1 MCRCS
6 ACEPDSH
13 GVACGGAI
21 PSTRRNATCLC
32 LTGST
37 RSRPPWLKQY
47 RRLCRRPSRRCRALH
62 RKCHD
67 IITQHSQHPSL
78 THCRLSFTQGF
89 LLGQFSIA
97 LIIFFFIKFFIFGE
111 PPSADDRALHLS
123 SLRRA
128 RTLAHQQSLHSLK
141 QRTRSNST
149 TTPALRHKHSRSI
162 IKKGEESRG
171 GPSIATILA
180 KTYYNVKGHQ
190 PESLDWFNVLI
201 AQTIAQLRADARQD
215 GAVLTSLTEV
225 LNAGSKPDWIGEIRV
240 TEIALGDE
248 FPIFSNCR
256 VMPAEDGFWYGP
268 GTTGDNEGRLQAR
281 MDVDLSDVITIGIET
296 TLNLNWPKPFSAVL
310 PVALAVTVVRFS
322 GTLALSF
329 IPSSSPPS
337 TAAPT
342 PSPTSH
348 THDRDRDPR
357 TPGDPPR
364 PSTSSSN
371 PSSSTTN
378 PPPHRPTTLAFTFLD
393 DYRLDLSVR
402 SLVGS
407 RSRLQ
412 DVPKIAQLIESRVHA
427 WFDDRAVEPRFQQI
441 SLPSLWPRKHNTRG
455 GATED
460 ADADAEDEGIDVGSP
475 SPEEDD
481 VAVPAAG
488 LGLDV
493 PPGPSAT
500 TLEERI
506 AAEGAKLREAEIRA
520 GERNAT
526 RRGDAGMRWRGDAS
540 QARDESRP
548 RAPNRL
554 KSEHYSGQKGMPGA
568 MLE

>member
-1 MCRCS
+1 M
-6 ACEPDSH
+6 
-13 GVACGGAI
+13 
-21 PSTRRNATCLC
+21 
-32 LTGST
+32 
-37 RSRPPWLKQY
+37 
-47 RRLCRRPSRRCRALH
+47 
-62 RKCHD
+62 
-67 IITQHSQHPSL
+67 
-78 THCRLSFTQGF
+78 
-89 LLGQFSIA
+89 LGQFSIA
-97 LIIFFFIKFFIFGE
+97 LLIFFFIKFFIFGE
-111 PPSADDRALHLS
+111 PPSADDRALHLN

-149 TTPALRHKHSRSI
+149 TTPALRHKNSRSI

-180 KTYYNVKGHQ
+180 KTYYNVNGHQ

-215 GAVLTSLTEV
+215 GAVLTSLTDI
-225 LNAGSKPDWIGEIRV
+225 LNSGSKPDWIGEIRV

-268 GTTGDNEGRLQAR
+268 GTTGDHEGRLQAR
-281 MDVDLSDVITIGIET
+281 MDLDLSDVITIGVET

-310 PVALAVTVVRFS
+310 PVALAVSVVRFS
-322 GTLALSF
+322 GTLAMSF

-337 TAAPT
+337 STAAAT
-342 PSPTSH
+342 PSPASH
-348 THDRDRDPR
+348 SHRDNHPSS
-357 TPGDPPR
+357 DPPR

-371 PSSSTTN
+371 PSTAN
-378 PPPHRPTTLAFTFLD
+378 PTPHRPTTLAFTFLD

-427 WFDDRAVEPRFQQI
+427 WFDERAVEPRFQQI

-455 GATED
+455 GATDD
-460 ADADAEDEGIDVGSP
+460 ADADPDPDPDHDAIHVGSP
-475 SPEEDD
+475 PPEDD

-493 PPGPSAT
+493 PPVSAAA

-506 AAEGAKLREAEIRA
+506 EAEGAKLREAEILA
-520 GERNAT
+520 GERKTT
-526 RRGDAGMRWRGDAS
+526 RRADEGMRWRGDAS
-540 QARDESRP
+540 RPQHASRP
-548 RAPNRL
+548 QAPGRF

>member
-1 MCRCS
+1 M
-6 ACEPDSH
+6 AKAVPTP
-13 GVACGGAI
+13 V
-21 PSTRRNATCLC
+21 PSPHPVIQ
-32 LTGST
+32 GS
-37 RSRPPWLKQY
+37 S
-47 RRLCRRPSRRCRALH
+47 S
-62 RKCHD
+62 
-67 IITQHSQHPSL
+67 
-78 THCRLSFTQGF
+78 LSFTQGF

-111 PPSADDRALHLS
+111 PPSADDRALHLN

-215 GAVLTSLTEV
+215 GAVLTSLTDV
-225 LNAGSKPDWIGEIRV
+225 LNSGSKPDWIGEIRV

-281 MDVDLSDVITIGIET
+281 MDVDLSDVITIGVET

-310 PVALAVTVVRFS
+310 PVALAVSVVRFS
-322 GTLALSF
+322 GTLAMSF

-337 TAAPT
+337 TTAPT
-342 PSPTSH
+342 PSPTH
-348 THDRDRDPR
+348 AP
-357 TPGDPPR
+357 TPSDQR

-371 PSSSTTN
+371 PSSTSTAN

-427 WFDDRAVEPRFQQI
+427 WFDERAVEPRFQQI

-460 ADADAEDEGIDVGSP
+460 AEDEGIDITA
-475 SPEEDD
+475 PEGED

-488 LGLDV
+488 LGLNV
-493 PPGPSAT
+493 PEEM

-506 AAEGAKLREAEIRA
+506 EAEGAKLREAEILA
-520 GERNAT
+520 GERKAG
-526 RRGDAGMRWRGDAS
+526 RRREEPRSIEPIGRANEHRDDGMRWRGEGNRS
-540 QARDESRP
+540 RDTSRP
-548 RAPNRL
+548 QAPNRF

>member
-1 MCRCS
+1 M
-6 ACEPDSH
+6 
-13 GVACGGAI
+13 
-21 PSTRRNATCLC
+21 
-32 LTGST
+32 
-37 RSRPPWLKQY
+37 
-47 RRLCRRPSRRCRALH
+47 
-62 RKCHD
+62 
-67 IITQHSQHPSL
+67 
-78 THCRLSFTQGF
+78 
-89 LLGQFSIA
+89 
-97 LIIFFFIKFFIFGE
+97 
-111 PPSADDRALHLS
+111 
-123 SLRRA
+123 
-128 RTLAHQQSLHSLK
+128 
-141 QRTRSNST
+141 
-149 TTPALRHKHSRSI
+149 
-162 IKKGEESRG
+162 
-171 GPSIATILA
+171 
-180 KTYYNVKGHQ
+180 
-190 PESLDWFNVLI
+190 LI

-215 GAVLTSLTEV
+215 GAVLTSLTDV
-225 LNAGSKPDWIGEIRV
+225 LNTGSKPDWIGEIRV

-310 PVALAVTVVRFS
+310 PVALAVSVVRFS
-322 GTLALSF
+322 GTLAMSF

-337 TAAPT
+337 ATAAT

-348 THDRDRDPR
+348 SHPR
-357 TPGDPPR
+357 SPHAQPR

-371 PSSSTTN
+371 PATAN
-378 PPPHRPTTLAFTFLD
+378 PTPHRPTTLAFTFLD

-427 WFDDRAVEPRFQQI
+427 WFDERAVEPRFQQI

-455 GATED
+455 GATGD
-460 ADADAEDEGIDVGSP
+460 ADDEGVDTGSAP
-475 SPEEDD
+475 DD
-481 VAVPAAG
+481 DIAVPAAG
-488 LGLDV
+488 LGVDTGANLA
-493 PPGPSAT
+493 SAPK

-506 AAEGAKLREAEIRA
+506 EAEGAKLREAEVAA
-520 GERNAT
+520 GER
-526 RRGDAGMRWRGDAS
+526 RRADEGMRWRGERDQRD
-540 QARDESRP
+540 QARGRPEASRP
-548 RAPNRL
+548 SAPSRL

>member
-1 MCRCS
+1 MALQGRQFTLQLSIGRSPLTCRS
-6 ACEPDSH
+6 
-13 GVACGGAI
+13 
-21 PSTRRNATCLC
+21 
-32 LTGST
+32 
-37 RSRPPWLKQY
+37 
-47 RRLCRRPSRRCRALH
+47 
-62 RKCHD
+62 
-67 IITQHSQHPSL
+67 
-78 THCRLSFTQGF
+78 LSFTQGF

-180 KTYYNVKGHQ
+180 KTYYNVQGHQ

-215 GAVLTSLTEV
+215 DAVLTSLTDI
-225 LNAGSKPDWIGEIRV
+225 LNTGSKPDWIGEIRV

-310 PVALAVTVVRFS
+310 PVALAVSIVRFS
-322 GTLALSF
+322 GTLAMSF

-337 TAAPT
+337 TTATT
-342 PSPTSH
+342 PSPSH
-348 THDRDRDPR
+348 LHNDRDAR
-357 TPGDPPR
+357 TPTDPPR

-371 PSSSTTN
+371 PSTTN
-378 PPPHRPTTLAFTFLD
+378 PTPHRPTTLAFTFLD

-427 WFDDRAVEPRFQQI
+427 WFDERAVEPRFQQI

-460 ADADAEDEGIDVGSP
+460 ADADDADEGIDAGSLP
-475 SPEEDD
+475 LDDD

-493 PPGPSAT
+493 PHTPAAT

-506 AAEGAKLREAEIRA
+506 EAEGAKLREAEIRA
-520 GERNAT
+520 GERKAA
-526 RRGDAGMRWRGDAS
+526 RRADDGMRWRGETGRP
-540 QARDESRP
+540 RDESRP
-548 RAPNRL
+548 QAPGRF

>member
-1 MCRCS
+1 M
-6 ACEPDSH
+6 
-13 GVACGGAI
+13 
-21 PSTRRNATCLC
+21 
-32 LTGST
+32 
-37 RSRPPWLKQY
+37 
-47 RRLCRRPSRRCRALH
+47 
-62 RKCHD
+62 
-67 IITQHSQHPSL
+67 
-78 THCRLSFTQGF
+78 
-89 LLGQFSIA
+89 
-97 LIIFFFIKFFIFGE
+97 
-111 PPSADDRALHLS
+111 
-123 SLRRA
+123 
-128 RTLAHQQSLHSLK
+128 
-141 QRTRSNST
+141 
-149 TTPALRHKHSRSI
+149 
-162 IKKGEESRG
+162 
-171 GPSIATILA
+171 
-180 KTYYNVKGHQ
+180 
-190 PESLDWFNVLI
+190 LI

-215 GAVLTSLTEV
+215 GAVLTSLTDV
-225 LNAGSKPDWIGEIRV
+225 LNSGSKPDWIGEIRV

-310 PVALAVTVVRFS
+310 PVALAVSIVRFS
-322 GTLALSF
+322 GTLAMSF
-329 IPSSSPPS
+329 IPSSPPPS

-342 PSPTSH
+342 PSPSPAH
-348 THDRDRDPR
+348 APAP
-357 TPGDPPR
+357 TPSDQR

-371 PSSSTTN
+371 PSSTSTSTAN

-427 WFDDRAVEPRFQQI
+427 WFDERAVEPRFQQI

-455 GATED
+455 GAAED
-460 ADADAEDEGIDVGSP
+460 ADDGGIDVAAEGSDN
-475 SPEEDD
+475 E
-481 VAVPAAG
+481 AVPAAG

-493 PPGPSAT
+493 PEEM

-506 AAEGAKLREAEIRA
+506 EAEGVARREAEILA
-520 GERNAT
+520 GERKAG
-526 RRGDAGMRWRGDAS
+526 RRGPEAARGHEPAMVRGNSRLADDGMRWRGEASRTRDAS
-540 QARDESRP
+540 RAQEASRP
-548 RAPNRL
+548 QAPTRF

>member
-1 MCRCS
+1 
-6 ACEPDSH
+6 
-13 GVACGGAI
+13 V
-21 PSTRRNATCLC
+21 TRRDHNHGESSTDASALAAAGDAGLVVVGASVLQLHSCTP
-32 LTGST
+32 LTA
-37 RSRPPWLKQY
+37 R
-47 RRLCRRPSRRCRALH
+47 
-62 RKCHD
+62 
-67 IITQHSQHPSL
+67 
-78 THCRLSFTQGF
+78 RLSFTQGF

-111 PPSADDRALHLS
+111 PPSADDRALHLN

-149 TTPALRHKHSRSI
+149 TTPALRHGHKHSPSI
-162 IKKGEESRG
+162 IKKSEESRG

-215 GAVLTSLTEV
+215 GAVLTSLTDV

-268 GTTGDNEGRLQAR
+268 GTTGDHEGRLQAR
-281 MDVDLSDVITIGIET
+281 MDVDLSDVITIGVET

-310 PVALAVTVVRFS
+310 PVALAVSVVRFS
-322 GTLALSF
+322 GTLAMSF

-337 TAAPT
+337 TTAPT
-342 PSPTSH
+342 PSPTHPH
-348 THDRDRDPR
+348 TPSEQQ
-357 TPGDPPR
+357 R
-364 PSTSSSN
+364 PSTSSSS
-371 PSSSTTN
+371 PSSTAN

-427 WFDDRAVEPRFQQI
+427 WFDERAVEPRFQQI

-455 GATED
+455 GATDD
-460 ADADAEDEGIDVGSP
+460 ADDDAIDTTAPNDG
-475 SPEEDD
+475 DD

-488 LGLDV
+488 LGLDT
-493 PPGPSAT
+493 PET
-500 TLEERI
+500 TLEARI
-506 AAEGAKLREAEIRA
+506 EAEGAKLREAEIKA
-520 GERNAT
+520 GS
-526 RRGDAGMRWRGDAS
+526 RRRPAAREELDDGMRWRGEAGRS
-540 QARDESRP
+540 SRP
-548 RAPNRL
+548 LAPNRF

>member
-1 MCRCS
+1 M
-6 ACEPDSH
+6 
-13 GVACGGAI
+13 
-21 PSTRRNATCLC
+21 
-32 LTGST
+32 
-37 RSRPPWLKQY
+37 
-47 RRLCRRPSRRCRALH
+47 
-62 RKCHD
+62 
-67 IITQHSQHPSL
+67 
-78 THCRLSFTQGF
+78 
-89 LLGQFSIA
+89 LGQFSIA

-111 PPSADDRALHLS
+111 PPSADDRALHLN

-215 GAVLTSLTEV
+215 GAVLTSLTDV
-225 LNAGSKPDWIGEIRV
+225 LNSGSKPDWIGEIRV

-256 VMPAEDGFWYGP
+256 IMPAEDGFWYGP
-268 GTTGDNEGRLQAR
+268 GTTGDQEGRLQAR
-281 MDVDLSDVITIGIET
+281 MDVDLSDVITIGVET

-310 PVALAVTVVRFS
+310 PVALAVSVVRFS
-322 GTLALSF
+322 GTLAMSF

-337 TAAPT
+337 TTVNT
-342 PSPTSH
+342 PSPTSNIH
-348 THDRDRDPR
+348 PRDSQIHSEPA
-357 TPGDPPR
+357 R

-371 PSSSTTN
+371 PSSN
-378 PPPHRPTTLAFTFLD
+378 PTPHRPTTLAFTFLD

-427 WFDDRAVEPRFQQI
+427 WFDERAVEPRFQQI
-441 SLPSLWPRKHNTRG
+441 VLPSLWPRKHNTRG

-460 ADADAEDEGIDVGSP
+460 AEDEGIDVGP
-475 SPEEDD
+475 PAPDED

-488 LGLDV
+488 LGLEDSGLG
-493 PPGPSAT
+493 GPASFVSPTAA

-506 AAEGAKLREAEIRA
+506 EAEGAKLREAEILA
-520 GERNAT
+520 GERKVT
-526 RRGDAGMRWRGDAS
+526 RRDGNGMRWRGE
-540 QARDESRP
+540 RDRGKGEPSRP
-548 RAPNRL
+548 QAPSRV